1 MVQPVFDAIVRSAVR
16 LCNGAVGAV
25 NTFDGELTH
34 VVAVYNYTPE
44 ALTAVQRMYPMPPSR
59 QQLTGRAI
67 LTRKIVHIPD
77 VLSDTEYAPDIA
89 LAGGWRGGLAVP
101 MIRNDVVVGVILVM
115 RAHVGAFLQE
125 QIELL
130 KAFADQAVI
139 AIENTRL
146 FEAEQQ
152 RSRELSES
160 LEQQTATSEVLRV
173 ISSSRGELQPVF
185 TAMLANAAR
194 ICEAKYGLLWLVEAD
209 GFRPVAHH
217 GLRALETG
225 YPVDRVLRPE
235 PDLPLARLARSK
247 QVVHVL
253 DARTEPAYIR
263 GYPPFLPLIDIGGA
277 RTLLLVPMLKED
289 VLVGAIAIYRQEV
302 RPFTDKQIALVA
314 NFASQAVIAIENT
327 RLLNELR
334 QRTNDLQELLEY
346 QTATSDVL
354 KVISR
359 SAFDLQVVL
368 NTLVELATRLCA
380 ADKGAILMREGDVYR
395 NRANYGYARE
405 AVQWALANPLQPD
418 RGNVVGRVE
427 LAGRPILIPDALADP
442 EYRAGG
448 YQQAFG
454 FRTILGVPL
463 LRERT
468 TIGVFALTRDEVD
481 PFTDTQ
487 IDLVTTF
494 ADQAVIAI
502 ENVRLFEEV
511 QARTRELTESWNSRQ
526 QRRRC
531 CASSARRQAIFSR
544 CSKLCCPTR
553 REFVE
558 QSSVC
563 CSWRREMAFDPS
575 PSMVPLRRLSRR
587 IGACLS

>member
-1 MVQPVFDAIVRSAVR
+1 MRRRSRAGGEPVKPRRRKAATRKRRNGPKTARHETKIARLTHELSEAREQQFATSEILRVISSSPTVVQPVFDAIVRSAVR

-115 RAHVGAFLQE
+115 RAHVGAFSQE

-130 KAFADQAVI
+130 NAFADQAVI

-152 RSRELSES
+152 RSRELSKS

-185 TAMLANAAR
+185 AAMLANAAR

-235 PDLPLARLARSK
+235 PDLPLAQLARSK

-334 QRTNDLQELLEY
+334 ESLQQ
-346 QTATSDVL
+346 QTATADVL

-359 SAFDLQVVL
+359 STFDLQAVL
-368 NTLVELATRLCA
+368 DTLVE
-380 ADKGAILMREGDVYR
+380 VSSP
-395 NRANYGYARE
+395 
-405 AVQWALANPLQPD
+405 PLQ
-418 RGNVVGRVE
+418 
-427 LAGRPILIPDALADP
+427 LRPCVA
-442 EYRAGG
+442 
-448 YQQAFG
+448 
-454 FRTILGVPL
+454 VP
-463 LRERT
+463 
-468 TIGVFALTRDEVD
+468 A
-481 PFTDTQ
+481 
-487 IDLVTTF
+487 
-494 ADQAVIAI
+494 
-502 ENVRLFEEV
+502 
-511 QARTRELTESWNSRQ
+511 
-526 QRRRC
+526 
-531 CASSARRQAIFSR
+531 
-544 CSKLCCPTR
+544 
-553 REFVE
+553 
-558 QSSVC
+558 
-563 CSWRREMAFDPS
+563 
-575 PSMVPLRRLSRR
+575 
-587 IGACLS
+587 